1 MGFFR
6 RHAETIVVAM
16 VTALVTGAVPAI
28 AIIANADRVNGFHA
42 NQLVRAGYKKNN
54 ASQDFNP
61 SNYQTILSKSAT
73 APVKGIL
80 VVWGNVD
87 AEWKSGTG
95 STTLQARFRVDGHSV
110 GIPDTEQQID
120 NTGFYHSN
128 SVALAAAVPVTK
140 GKHAVVLQAYTTD
153 AAIILQGRSINT
165 LFVPFGNGWKQGI
178 L

>member
-16 VTALVTGAVPAI
+16 VTAFVTGAVPAI

-54 ASQDFNP
+54 ASQVFNP

-80 VVWGNVD
+80 LVWGNVD
-87 AEWKSGTG
+87 AEYHAGT
-95 STTLQARFRVDGHSV
+95 STTLQARFRIDGHSV

-120 NTGFYHSN
+120 NTGFYHSD
-128 SVALAAAVPVTK
+128 SVALAAAVPV
-140 GKHAVVLQAYTTD
+140 
-153 AAIILQGRSINT
+153 
-165 LFVPFGNGWKQGI
+165 
-178 L
+178 